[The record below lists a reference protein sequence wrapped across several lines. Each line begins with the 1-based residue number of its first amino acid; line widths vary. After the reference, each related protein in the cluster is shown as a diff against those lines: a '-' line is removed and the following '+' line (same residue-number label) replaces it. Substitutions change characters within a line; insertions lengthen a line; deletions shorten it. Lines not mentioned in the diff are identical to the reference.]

1 MGAFYN
7 NWLISENRQGRQTGS
22 GPGVAKLPGQAKAA
36 ALKCCGAAALTL
48 ALALAQDARAEKPG
62 EKNSFDSAD
71 MTLVAQGNLDYT
83 ACLRSRALEEMDSSP
98 DVRVVA
104 DAAAAACRPV
114 LDELR
119 AALMDNRVN
128 PQFANGAI
136 ERVKRRA
143 LRRLLP
149 LLMMERSQ
157 RSSP

>member
-1 MGAFYN
+1 M
-7 NWLISENRQGRQTGS
+7 
-22 GPGVAKLPGQAKAA
+22 
-36 ALKCCGAAALTL
+36 ALTL
-48 ALALAQDARAEKPG
+48 ALALPQEARAEESG
-62 EKNSFDSAD
+62 QKNSFDSAD

-83 ACLRSRALEEMDSSP
+83 ACLRSRALEELDSSP
-98 DVRVVA
+98 DVRVAA

-119 AALMDNRVN
+119 AALADNRVN
-128 PQFANGAI
+128 PEFANGAI

-149 LLMMERSQ
+149 LLMMEQSQ

>member
-1 MGAFYN
+1 M
-7 NWLISENRQGRQTGS
+7 
-22 GPGVAKLPGQAKAA
+22 
-36 ALKCCGAAALTL
+36 
-48 ALALAQDARAEKPG
+48 ALALAQDARAEKSG

-119 AALMDNRVN
+119 AALEDNRVN

-157 RSSP
+157 RLSP

>member
-1 MGAFYN
+1 MA
-7 NWLISENRQGRQTGS
+7 L
-22 GPGVAKLPGQAKAA
+22 VLPQE
-36 ALKCCGAAALTL
+36 
-48 ALALAQDARAEKPG
+48 ARAEEP
-62 EKNSFDSAD
+62 EQKNSFDAAD

-83 ACLRSRALEEMDSSP
+83 ACLRSRALKELDSSP

-119 AALMDNRVN
+119 AALADNRIN

-149 LLMMERSQ
+149 LLMMEQSQ

>member
-1 MGAFYN
+1 M
-7 NWLISENRQGRQTGS
+7 
-22 GPGVAKLPGQAKAA
+22 
-36 ALKCCGAAALTL
+36 ALS
-48 ALALAQDARAEKPG
+48 LALAQDARAEQSG
-62 EKNSFDSAD
+62 QKNSFDAAD

-83 ACLRSRALEEMDSSP
+83 ACLRSRALEELDSSP
-98 DVRVVA
+98 DVRVAA

-114 LDELR
+114 LDQLR
-119 AALMDNRVN
+119 AALEDNRVN

-149 LLMMERSQ
+149 LLMMEQSQ

>member
-1 MGAFYN
+1 M
-7 NWLISENRQGRQTGS
+7 SENRRGWQAGS
-22 GPGVAKLPGQAKAA
+22 GPGVAKLPRQAGAA
-36 ALKCCGAAALTL
+36 ALKCCGAVALTM
-48 ALALAQDARAEKPG
+48 ALALVQDARAEQSG

-83 ACLRSRALEEMDSSP
+83 ACLRSRALEELDSSP

-119 AALMDNRVN
+119 AALGDNRVN

>member
-1 MGAFYN
+1 MA
-7 NWLISENRQGRQTGS
+7 L
-22 GPGVAKLPGQAKAA
+22 VLPQE
-36 ALKCCGAAALTL
+36 
-48 ALALAQDARAEKPG
+48 ARAEEP
-62 EKNSFDSAD
+62 EQKNSFDAAD

-83 ACLRSRALEEMDSSP
+83 ACLRSRALKELDSSP

-119 AALMDNRVN
+119 AALADNRIN
-128 PQFANGAI
+128 PEFANGAI

-149 LLMMERSQ
+149 LLMMEQSQ

>member
-1 MGAFYN
+1 M
-7 NWLISENRQGRQTGS
+7 
-22 GPGVAKLPGQAKAA
+22 
-36 ALKCCGAAALTL
+36 
-48 ALALAQDARAEKPG
+48 ALALVQDARAEQSG
-62 EKNSFDSAD
+62 EKNAFDSAD
-71 MTLVAQGNLDYT
+71 MTLMAQGNLDYT

-104 DAAAAACRPV
+104 DAAAAACRPM

-119 AALMDNRVN
+119 AALENNRVN
-128 PQFANGAI
+128 PEFANGAI
-136 ERVKRRA
+136 ERLKRRA

>member
-1 MGAFYN
+1 M
-7 NWLISENRQGRQTGS
+7 
-22 GPGVAKLPGQAKAA
+22 
-36 ALKCCGAAALTL
+36 ALVLV
-48 ALALAQDARAEKPG
+48 QDARAEQSG

-83 ACLRSRALEEMDSSP
+83 ACLRSRALEELDSSP

-119 AALMDNRVN
+119 AALSDNRVN

-149 LLMMERSQ
+149 LLMMEQSQ